1 MLFGLEKSRKESID
15 IGMENLGESDQFGNF
30 DVHTV
35 GFQLGIGTF
44 GHGNPHQVQL
54 CNDLFLG
61 EFILITDGLDIL
73 TDIHIWSDFLH
84 HKVLS

>member
-1 MLFGLEKSRKESID
+1 MSEECRCKIIRRDYFSGLEKSGKESID
-15 IGMENLGESDQFGNF
+15 IGMKNLGEVQF
-30 DVHTV
+30 
-35 GFQLGIGTF
+35 
-44 GHGNPHQVQL
+44 
-54 CNDLFLG
+54 CNNLFLG